1 MQYPRTAT
9 SFRDHTCP
17 PYLRLKLT
25 SDSPS
30 DIVER
35 TARFACYATQSWRQ
49 DRGRLPWE
57 ITVPHRGF
65 WGTKRQNFGFSH
77 FRIWS
82 FSHLPFFIPST
93 SYKYVALNLMFPF
106 VTRTLY
112 LSIVMAETLREP
124 SKVSSTKK
132 SIRQKRDRRKNTL
145 ENKLQQYS
153 DMCGADVCLGIRIR
167 ESGEVYIFSA
177 DSSGFWSF
185 LRSQLVCSLGLSK
198 LSGSLN
204 FPDSY

>member
-1 MQYPRTAT
+1 
-9 SFRDHTCP
+9 
-17 PYLRLKLT
+17 
-25 SDSPS
+25 
-30 DIVER
+30 
-35 TARFACYATQSWRQ
+35 
-49 DRGRLPWE
+49 
-57 ITVPHRGF
+57 
-65 WGTKRQNFGFSH
+65 
-77 FRIWS
+77 
-82 FSHLPFFIPST
+82 
-93 SYKYVALNLMFPF
+93 MFPF